1 MVTEI
6 FIALELALIGL
17 FALVIAASTV
27 KQAHLMDVFISF
39 LMFDDDE
46 KEDMADDREIR

>member
-17 FALVIAASTV
+17 FALVIAVSTV
-27 KQAHLMDVFISF
+27 RQAHLMDMFISF

>member
-1 MVTEI
+1 MVVEI
-6 FIALELALIGL
+6 FIALEVALIGL
-17 FALVIAASTV
+17 FALVIAVSTV
-27 KQAHLMDVFISF
+27 RQAHLMDLFISF